1 VSAVTGIKRLF
12 VANRGEIAVRII
24 RACRALGVEAVVGV
38 SEADRESLAAKIAD
52 RAVCIGPAPA
62 AQSYLKMEAVVTAA
76 KGTGCDAIHPGYGF
90 LSERAAFQ
98 RLCAEHQLTF
108 VGPAAAAIE
117 AMGDKLQARRMAAK
131 LDIPTVPG
139 TDHVKTAREALD
151 FGQQAGY
158 PFLLKASAGGG
169 GRGMRVVRAA
179 GEVTAAFDGASAE
192 ARAAFGDPTLYIER
206 YIERARHIE
215 IQVMADGHG
224 NVVHLGERDCS
235 TQRRHQKLIEEAP
248 SSVLDEVTRTEMA
261 EAAVRLVKQVGYSNA
276 GTVEFILD
284 LDTRRFYFLEVN
296 TRIQVE
302 HPVTEMVT
310 GVDLVAEQIRVA
322 GGAVLSVAQ
331 GDIAFSGHA
340 IECRINA
347 EMPERDFMPSPGRL
361 TDWQAPEGAGI
372 RVDTHCYPGYFI
384 PPFYDSM
391 IAKLIVHGR
400 DRAAAISNMSRALAG
415 FKVSGVH
422 TTIPF
427 HQAVL
432 AHSDFAQGRVTTR
445 WVEESFMKQGF
456 ARERV
461 A

>member
-1 VSAVTGIKRLF
+1 MNAENGIRRLF

-24 RACRALGVEAVVGV
+24 RACRKLGVEAVVGV
-38 SEADRESLAAKIAD
+38 SEADRESLAAKAAD

-62 AQSYLKMEAVVTAA
+62 AQSYLKMGTIVAAA
-76 KGTGCDAIHPGYGF
+76 KGTGCDAVHPGYGF
-90 LSERAAFQ
+90 LSERAEFQ
-98 RLCAEHQLTF
+98 RLCVEHQLKF
-108 VGPAAAAIE
+108 VGPSAAAIE
-117 AMGDKLQARRMAAK
+117 AMGDKLRARRMAAE
-131 LDIPTVPG
+131 LGIPTVPG
-139 TDHVKTAREALD
+139 TDHVKTAGEALD

-169 GRGMRVVRAA
+169 GRGMRVVRTE
-179 GEVTAAFDGASAE
+179 GEVSAAFNGASAE
-192 ARAAFGDPTLYIER
+192 ALAAFGDPTLYIER

-215 IQVMADGHG
+215 IQAMGDGHG

-248 SSVLDEVTRTEMA
+248 SSVLDETMRAAMA
-261 EAAVRLVKQVGYSNA
+261 ESAVRLVKHVGYSNA

-310 GVDLVAEQIRVA
+310 GVDLVAEQILVA
-322 GGAVLSVAQ
+322 GGAALSIAQ
-331 GDIAFSGHA
+331 GDITFNGHA

-347 EMPERDFMPSPGRL
+347 EMPECDFMPSPGRL
-361 TDWQAPEGAGI
+361 TEWQEPAGPGI
-372 RVDTHCYPGYFI
+372 RVDTHCYPDYFI

-400 DRAAAISNMSRALAG
+400 DRAAAISNMSRSLAG
-415 FKVSGVH
+415 FAVSGVH

-432 AHSDFAQGRVTTR
+432 AHPDFAQGRITTR

-456 ARERV
+456 AREH
-461 A
+461 AA